1 MRVRTPTPTD
11 QPARPARVC
20 GADECAQRILKL
32 NLRKGLEEPSV
43 QRLLRVSVEPGGC
56 SGFSYKFELDDA
68 ANVDVEEDAVFEKG
82 GARVVVDEASLEL
95 VSGSTVDFE
104 EEMMKAAF
112 VITDNPQSSSSCG
125 CGTSF
130 QVEL

>member
-1 MRVRTPTPTD
+1 MW
-11 QPARPARVC
+11 
-20 GADECAQRILKL
+20 QRIVQL
-32 NLRKGLEEPSV
+32 NEQQAGAADQRRLRL
-43 QRLLRVSVEPGGC
+43 SVEPGGC
-56 SGFSYKFELDDA
+56 SGFSYKFELEDATNIDD
-68 ANVDVEEDAVFEKG
+68 EEDAVFEKA
-82 GARVVVDEASLEL
+82 GARVVVDESSLEL

-112 VITDNPQSSSSCG
+112 VITANPQSSASCG